1 MSHGGGGDRWLV
13 SYSDFITLLMVLF
26 VVLYSMGQVD
36 VEKYKMLAENL
47 RSAFAGGGPVKVVAA
62 QISTS
67 GGNSKDGEPNPIVVP
82 GIPEKPPVSEEVA
95 GDLST
100 MLAAANLGSEV
111 SVQTS
116 IDGVLISLSEKLLFP
131 SGSSSLQ
138 DSAYPALDTI
148 IGMLKTT
155 EHQIKIV
162 GHTDDTQPSNSQ
174 YSNNWEL
181 SIARAMMISDYM
193 IKSGISPKRMIISG
207 RGEFDPIF
215 PNDTPEH
222 RALNS
227 RADIVIVYQI
237 DSNLITSG
245 SKLNTP

>member
-1 MSHGGGGDRWLV
+1 MKNYYFHQDHR
-13 SYSDFITLLMVLF
+13 
-26 VVLYSMGQVD
+26 
-36 VEKYKMLAENL
+36 
-47 RSAFAGGGPVKVVAA
+47 
-62 QISTS
+62 
-67 GGNSKDGEPNPIVVP
+67 
-82 GIPEKPPVSEEVA
+82 
-95 GDLST
+95 
-100 MLAAANLGSEV
+100 
-111 SVQTS
+111 
-116 IDGVLISLSEKLLFP
+116 
-131 SGSSSLQ
+131 SLQ
-138 DSAYPALDTI
+138 DSAYPVLDTI

-162 GHTDDTQPSNSQ
+162 GHTDDLQPNNSK

-193 IKSGISPKRMIISG
+193 IKSGISPERMIISG

-245 SKLNTP
+245 SKLRTP

>member
-1 MSHGGGGDRWLV
+1 
-13 SYSDFITLLMVLF
+13 
-26 VVLYSMGQVD
+26 
-36 VEKYKMLAENL
+36 
-47 RSAFAGGGPVKVVAA
+47 
-62 QISTS
+62 
-67 GGNSKDGEPNPIVVP
+67 
-82 GIPEKPPVSEEVA
+82 
-95 GDLST
+95 
-100 MLAAANLGSEV
+100 
-111 SVQTS
+111 
-116 IDGVLISLSEKLLFP
+116 VLISLSEKLLFP
-131 SGSSSLQ
+131 SGSSALQ
-138 DSAYPALDTI
+138 DSAYPVLDTI

-162 GHTDDTQPSNSQ
+162 GHTDDSQPYNSK

-193 IKSGISPKRMIISG
+193 IKSGMSPERMIISG

-245 SKLNTP
+245 SKLRTP